1 MTNQEMYEK
10 SEELMPKLVELLRQ
24 LPGIASVTVYPEG
37 HVSITSNVRGEGCR
51 SFWHDGEMKFPDRV
65 DFLSEKQMADIGT
78 HDEKEEQ
85 TT

>member
-51 SFWHDGEMKFPDRV
+51 SFWHDAEMKFPDRV